1 MKKKIDAYLTIEA
14 SLLISIIIGVI
25 LLVIY
30 LLFFQYDRC
39 LMEHVTGVLGVRGC
53 TLQIT
58 DKERLLIE
66 LMEYSEQKDKRYLAW
81 DMDDVIVQLKGN
93 SVFVKRDGKLRFPFR
108 SMMFWNGEREW
119 KSSIEFR
126 NYRIKP
132 VEFIRSYR
140 KVLGGV

>member
-1 MKKKIDAYLTIEA
+1 MKKKINAYFTVEA

-25 LLVIY
+25 LLVVY

-39 LMEHVTGVLGVRGC
+39 LMEHTTGVLGVRGC

-81 DMDDVIVQLKGN
+81 DMDEVIVELKGN

-108 SMMFWNGEREW
+108 SMMFWDGDRGWE
-119 KSSIEFR
+119 SSVVFK
-126 NYRIKP
+126 NYRVKP
-132 VEFIRSYR
+132 VEFIRNCR
-140 KVLGGV
+140 KVLGGE